1 MGNKSKFFLK
11 SLYKAQMLLKLYFP
25 SLEVTGV
32 ISIKTQE
39 EEIGTIQNPVEGIK
53 AITERQK
60 WPGDIGARRRP
71 VG

>member
-1 MGNKSKFFLK
+1 M
-11 SLYKAQMLLKLYFP
+11 
-25 SLEVTGV
+25 TG
-32 ISIKTQE
+32 ITSIKTQE

-60 WPGDIGARRRP
+60 WPGDTGARRWP